1 VASLGLGDQDR
12 ITLLSVRWPSGV
24 RQEFENLAADRLYII
39 TEPTAGAPA
48 APPAP
53 IPPLFEKS
61 EMLAAARHVER
72 PFDDFALQPLLPNK
86 LSQFGPSMAWGDLDG
101 DGDQDLFLGGAAGQA
116 GQVFLSSEPGIFA
129 PLGGETGFSSD
140 RECEDMGCAFFD
152 ADGDGD
158 LDLFVASGGVESPL
172 GGVAYRDRL
181 YLNQG
186 PDASPR
192 FVNAEEALPDLRD
205 SSGPV
210 AVVDYDRDGDLDLFV
225 GGRLVPGGYPS
236 SPLSR
241 LLTNEGGVFSVA
253 GEPLAL
259 GMVTDA
265 LWADINGDRWPDL
278 MVTTEYGP
286 VRSFLNRDGELIEH
300 TADSGLSQLLGW
312 WNGIAGADVDGDGD
326 LDFAV
331 SNFGQNSKYHPT
343 VEMPQVIYL
352 GDLSASGTKNL
363 VEAKLGEGGGLLP
376 VRGKSCSVHAMPHL
390 QKKFPTF
397 HKFASASLED
407 IYSAALL
414 ASCLRLEVNTL
425 ESGILLNDG
434 AGTFRFRPFPRLAQV
449 SPGFG
454 VAFLNADGDSH
465 PDLFMAQN
473 FFAPQRETG
482 RMDGGLSILLRGV
495 GTGEF
500 IPLSP
505 SQSGI
510 VIPGDATAVK
520 TIDLNGDSHPDLV
533 VATNAGPVQVFLRIS
548 K

>member
-1 VASLGLGDQDR
+1 
-12 ITLLSVRWPSGV
+12 
-24 RQEFENLAADRLYII
+24 
-39 TEPTAGAPA
+39 
-48 APPAP
+48 
-53 IPPLFEKS
+53 
-61 EMLAAARHVER
+61 
-72 PFDDFALQPLLPNK
+72 
-86 LSQFGPSMAWGDLDG
+86 
-101 DGDQDLFLGGAAGQA
+101 
-116 GQVFLSSEPGIFA
+116 
-129 PLGGETGFSSD
+129 
-140 RECEDMGCAFFD
+140 
-152 ADGDGD
+152 
-158 LDLFVASGGVESPL
+158 
-172 GGVAYRDRL
+172 
-181 YLNQG
+181 
-186 PDASPR
+186 
-192 FVNAEEALPDLRD
+192 
-205 SSGPV
+205 
-210 AVVDYDRDGDLDLFV
+210 
-225 GGRLVPGGYPS
+225 
-236 SPLSR
+236 
-241 LLTNEGGVFSVA
+241 
-253 GEPLAL
+253 
-259 GMVTDA
+259 
-265 LWADINGDRWPDL
+265 
-278 MVTTEYGP
+278 
-286 VRSFLNRDGELIEH
+286 
-300 TADSGLSQLLGW
+300 
-312 WNGIAGADVDGDGD
+312 
-326 LDFAV
+326 
-331 SNFGQNSKYHPT
+331 
-343 VEMPQVIYL
+343 
-352 GDLSASGTKNL
+352 
-363 VEAKLGEGGGLLP
+363 
-376 VRGKSCSVHAMPHL
+376 MPHL